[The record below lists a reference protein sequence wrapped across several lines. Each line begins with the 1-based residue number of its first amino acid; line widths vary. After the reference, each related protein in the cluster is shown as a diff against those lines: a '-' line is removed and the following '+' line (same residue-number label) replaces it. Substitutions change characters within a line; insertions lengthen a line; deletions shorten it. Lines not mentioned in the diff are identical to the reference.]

1 MINRPKDTID
11 HSDDLFFWEKS
22 LGSRGF
28 HFLLGIDEAGR
39 GPLAGPVVAAA
50 VILPAEWY
58 RVGLPP
64 DLSGIHDSKK
74 CSPKKRYD
82 LFERMTH
89 HPMIKFGIAKIDAE
103 EIDRINV
110 LKATH
115 KAMNRAALL
124 VRDPVVDHA
133 LVDGLPVNGLSIPHT
148 AIIKG
153 DSKSYSIAAASI
165 LAKEYRD
172 RLMVQWDATYPEY
185 DFAKHKGYGTRAH
198 REAILAHGPC
208 ALHRDSFLRKLRQ
221 KQTVFSWGH

>member
-1 MINRPKDTID
+1 
-11 HSDDLFFWEKS
+11 
-22 LGSRGF
+22 
-28 HFLLGIDEAGR
+28 
-39 GPLAGPVVAAA
+39 
-50 VILPAEWY
+50 
-58 RVGLPP
+58 
-64 DLSGIHDSKK
+64 
-74 CSPKKRYD
+74 
-82 LFERMTH
+82 
-89 HPMIKFGIAKIDAE
+89 MIKFGIAKIDAE

>member
-1 MINRPKDTID
+1 
-11 HSDDLFFWEKS
+11 
-22 LGSRGF
+22 
-28 HFLLGIDEAGR
+28 
-39 GPLAGPVVAAA
+39 
-50 VILPAEWY
+50 
-58 RVGLPP
+58 
-64 DLSGIHDSKK
+64 
-74 CSPKKRYD
+74 
-82 LFERMTH
+82 
-89 HPMIKFGIAKIDAE
+89 MIKFGIAKIDAE

-115 KAMNRAALL
+115 KAMNKAALL
-124 VRDPVVDHA
+124 VRNPVADHA

-172 RLMVQWDATYPEY
+172 RLMVQWDAIYPEY

-208 ALHRDSFLRKLRQ
+208 PLHRDSFLRNLRQ
-221 KQTVFSWGH
+221 QQTVFSWGH

>member
-50 VILPAEWY
+50 VILSAEWY
-58 RVGLPP
+58 RAGLPP

-103 EIDRINV
+103 EIDRINI
-110 LKATH
+110 LK
-115 KAMNRAALL
+115 
-124 VRDPVVDHA
+124 
-133 LVDGLPVNGLSIPHT
+133 LSLIH
-148 AIIKG
+148 I
-153 DSKSYSIAAASI
+153 
-165 LAKEYRD
+165 
-172 RLMVQWDATYPEY
+172 
-185 DFAKHKGYGTRAH
+185 
-198 REAILAHGPC
+198 
-208 ALHRDSFLRKLRQ
+208 
-221 KQTVFSWGH
+221 

>member
-1 MINRPKDTID
+1 M
-11 HSDDLFFWEKS
+11 
-22 LGSRGF
+22 
-28 HFLLGIDEAGR
+28 
-39 GPLAGPVVAAA
+39 
-50 VILPAEWY
+50 
-58 RVGLPP
+58 
-64 DLSGIHDSKK
+64 
-74 CSPKKRYD
+74 
-82 LFERMTH
+82 FERMTH
-89 HPMIKFGIAKIDAE
+89 HSMIKFGIAKIDAE

-115 KAMNRAALL
+115 KAMNKAALL
-124 VRDPVVDHA
+124 VRNPVADHA

-172 RLMVQWDATYPEY
+172 RLMVQWDAIYPEY

-208 ALHRDSFLRKLRQ
+208 PLHRDSFLRNLRQ
-221 KQTVFSWGH
+221 QQTVFSWGH